1 MVNNSISEKPIYKE
15 YNDYLKKWKQIFREI
30 DIIWKKA
37 TKWIKI
43 DQARIAI
50 NQQVKIKWDILL
62 KKNNIQKINFS

>member
-37 TKWIKI
+37 TTWIKI